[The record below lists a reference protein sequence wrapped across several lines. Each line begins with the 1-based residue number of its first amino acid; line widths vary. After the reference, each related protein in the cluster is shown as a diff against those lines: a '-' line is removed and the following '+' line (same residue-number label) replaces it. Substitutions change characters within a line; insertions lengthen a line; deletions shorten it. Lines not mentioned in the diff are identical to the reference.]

1 MTAGIKINT
10 LKDVAAID
18 QLIRRTR
25 EALVAEYR
33 EVVWEIFC
41 RILEQ
46 TPQFTGR
53 AVAHWDIQV
62 DGDTSYFNDPNVGK
76 NVNILNPRRK
86 KIKGVQTGMFVPS
99 QVAHKRGDPEF
110 IELAKL
116 RNRPKLLKIH
126 RGSVVRFTNNVQGD
140 TDNGTRS
147 AFYLQE
153 LQDRD
158 YWLDKLRWE
167 NRPYETAQES
177 IALVQ
182 WFYSTSGNGGNGVV
196 TFRHTRYGIGKIWK

>member
-1 MTAGIKINT
+1 MTAGIKVNT

-18 QLIRRTR
+18 EMIRRTR

-33 EVVWEIFC
+33 AVVWEIFC

-76 NVNILNPRRK
+76 NVNILTGRHK
-86 KIKGVQTGMFVPS
+86 KNGAFYKQDT
-99 QVAHKRGDPEF
+99 AHKRGDPEF

-153 LQDRD
+153 LQDKD

-167 NRPYETAQES
+167 NKPYETAQES

>member
-1 MTAGIKINT
+1 MSAAIRVVATR
-10 LKDVAAID
+10 DMAAID
-18 QLIRRTR
+18 ELIRRTR
-25 EALVAEYR
+25 DALVAEYR

-62 DGDTSYFNDPNVGK
+62 DGDTSYFQNDSIGK
-76 NVNILNPRRK
+76 DVNPLSGRHK
-86 KIKGVQTGMFVPS
+86 KSGAFYKQDT
-99 QVAHKRGDPEF
+99 ALRRGDSTY
-110 IELAKL
+110 IEVAKA
-116 RNRPKLLKIH
+116 RNKPKLKNIH
-126 RGSVVRFTNNVQGD
+126 RGSVVRFTNNVSGD

-147 AFYLQE
+147 EFYLQE

-158 YWLDKLRWE
+158 YWLDKLRGV

-177 IALVQ
+177 IALIQ
-182 WFYSTSGNGGNGVV
+182 AQSPGSKMTGVV
-196 TFRHTRYGIGKIWK
+196 TFKHTRYAIAYQR